1 MKQFLHLWVPIFLSN
16 SIIML
21 VGIFDMIFLS
31 HYSPQ
36 HVAAMAVCLSIYSL
50 LFVSG
55 TGILQ
60 GMMQELAEA
69 YGRRAFD
76 NIQKILKQSILIV
89 IVLSVFAGWL
99 LTHADPLLHLLK
111 ADSAL
116 QALIQPCLW
125 LLAWTLPA
133 HLLVRILYILTQA
146 CGEAKRVFYANI
158 FYLIFKVSLAYCLIF
173 GIQGYVPA
181 YGVKGAFIAHLTVQ
195 WALLVVY
202 YLIFLEKQLRVH
214 WSGQFFHFKTLLKI
228 LRIGLPSA
236 IVVFID
242 VFTISVIAL
251 LILPLGEIIVNAHQV
266 AMGLAGLLFMVPFSM
281 SSAFSI
287 LVSTRIGA
295 NQVQSAWDLTFK
307 ALRVV
312 VASAVVLAILIAIFQ
327 KPIVTLFSDNKDVL
341 AVSLALMFLLCWMHI
356 FDAILV
362 VSVNMLRCWKV
373 VIFPMF
379 IFSGVLLLGGLGG
392 GWYLAY
398 HPVLLFNL
406 NLDVSGISGF
416 WWMLAIS
423 YTFAALMC
431 LLCLGLKYR
440 KHLQTA

>member
-1 MKQFLHLWVPIFLSN
+1 
-16 SIIML
+16 
-21 VGIFDMIFLS
+21 
-31 HYSPQ
+31 
-36 HVAAMAVCLSIYSL
+36 
-50 LFVSG
+50 
-55 TGILQ
+55 
-60 GMMQELAEA
+60 
-69 YGRRAFD
+69 
-76 NIQKILKQSILIV
+76 
-89 IVLSVFAGWL
+89 
-99 LTHADPLLHLLK
+99 
-111 ADSAL
+111 
-116 QALIQPCLW
+116 
-125 LLAWTLPA
+125 
-133 HLLVRILYILTQA
+133 
-146 CGEAKRVFYANI
+146 
-158 FYLIFKVSLAYCLIF
+158 
-173 GIQGYVPA
+173 
-181 YGVKGAFIAHLTVQ
+181 
-195 WALLVVY
+195 
-202 YLIFLEKQLRVH
+202 LRVH

-242 VFTISVIAL
+242 VFTISAIAL
-251 LILPLGEIIVNAHQV
+251 LILPLGEIMVNAHQV
-266 AMGLAGLLFMVPFSM
+266 ARGLAGLLFMVPFSM

-295 NQVQSAWDLTFK
+295 NQVQSAWALTFK

-312 VASAVVLAILIAIFQ
+312 VASAVVLAVLIAIFQ
-327 KPIVTLFSDNKDVL
+327 KPIVALFSDHTDVL
-341 AVSLALMFLLCWMHI
+341 TVSLALMFLLCWMHI

-362 VSVNMLRCWKV
+362 ISVNMLRCWKV

-398 HPVLLFNL
+398 HPVSLFNL

-431 LLCLGLKYR
+431 LLCLALKYR